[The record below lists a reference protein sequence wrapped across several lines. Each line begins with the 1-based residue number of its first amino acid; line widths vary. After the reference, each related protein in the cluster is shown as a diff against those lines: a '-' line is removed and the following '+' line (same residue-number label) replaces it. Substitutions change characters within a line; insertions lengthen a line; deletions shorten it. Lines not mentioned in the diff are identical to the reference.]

1 MNLILKIYKDETL
14 TEVEREAQADRLKIP
29 YRVATYVAQ
38 SLDTIG
44 SMNNTEVFDFVINNL
59 DKVDKIIK
67 ATFGVTDTELERVDL
82 MELGDVATEIY
93 KWAVEKFE
101 SLKNGKKSKNL
112 QETV

>member
-1 MNLILKIYKDETL
+1 MKLELKIYKDETL
-14 TEVEREAQADRLKIP
+14 TEIERIAHADRLKIP

-44 SMNNTEVFDFVINNL
+44 SMNETEVFDFVINNI

-67 ATFGVTDTELERVDL
+67 ATFGVTDTELEYVDL
-82 MELGDVATEIY
+82 MELGGVATEIY
-93 KWAVEKFE
+93 KWAVEKFN
-101 SLKNGKKSKNL
+101 SLNNGKNSKNL